1 MEHELIWKAVLDERY
16 EVEVVRTSQITGTL
30 TVKDRDGSLMLS
42 ENTHLSYGAAFGPD
56 VGDVEDWMTKALNVV
71 DEEKDESCKNN

>member
-1 MEHELIWKAVLDERY
+1 MENELVWKTVLDERY

-56 VGDVEDWMTKALNVV
+56 IGDVEDWITKAVNLV
-71 DEEKDESCKNN
+71 DGTKEE